1 MLTALQIK
9 NLKPE
14 STVYRKSDMNGLYLT
29 IYPNGHKKWD
39 FRYTSPVSNKRR
51 TFRVGDQ
58 AFMSL
63 SDARSEVIR
72 LHQMISQGID
82 PVDQKREA
90 DYQRQQE
97 AQIQQQRDNRKT
109 FVHLYEEFANFC
121 TTSFGGSSARW
132 TDYTRQKHDE
142 RFANHVLPEIGEIPV
157 EEVTEGHIVSI
168 LLAIQKRG
176 TLSIRDKVKQ
186 VLNALF
192 QYAFDK
198 KYCNKNVMKF
208 LPESIFV
215 KPEVNHF
222 KHLTTDKELSQFLQ
236 QLSSAQASFEVLCAI
251 RLGVM
256 FFLRPGELVGMQ
268 WHDVD
273 FTEGVVTVFS
283 SKIKKDHIV
292 PMSDQAKQLLMN
304 LNHFTGHSPYVFLSS
319 YGSGRYRHISRDSL
333 GNTLRRSGIDYIQ
346 PHGFRH
352 TASTMLNEMGFDSDV
367 IELQLSHKI
376 SGVRGVY
383 NKAQRLKDRKA
394 LMQAWSDHLEQL
406 GMSGSVLSGL

>member
-14 STVYRKSDMNGLYLT
+14 TRVYRKPDYNGLYLT
-29 IYPNGHKKWD
+29 VYPNSNKKWEY
-39 FRYTSPVSNKRR
+39 RYTSPITNKRR
-51 TFRVGDQ
+51 TYRIGDQ
-58 AFMSL
+58 AIVSL
-63 SDARSEVIR
+63 SQARNESIR
-72 LHQMISQGID
+72 LKQLISQGID

-90 DYQRQQE
+90 EFQKQQE
-97 AQIQQQRDNRKT
+97 AQIQQQLDNRKT
-109 FVHLYEEFANFC
+109 FVQVYEEFANFC

-157 EEVTEGHIVSI
+157 EEVTEDHIVSI

-222 KHLTTDKELSQFLQ
+222 KHLTTDKELSQFLR

-256 FFLRPGELVGMQ
+256 FFLRPGELVGMR
-268 WHDVD
+268 WDEVD

-283 SKIKKDHIV
+283 SKIKKEHIV
-292 PMSDQAKQLLMN
+292 PVSDQARQLLMN

-383 NKAQRLKDRKA
+383 NKAQKLRERKA
-394 LMQAWSDHLEQL
+394 LMQAWSDHLQQL
-406 GMSGSVLSGL
+406 GMNGSA